1 MSNTQPINKRKTEY
15 TEKLSV
21 DLSKHISTNPVGHIE
36 IDLSL
41 GMTSPFPSL
50 SHASKS
56 LCIPIVDPETVLDL
70 VSEALPHLE
79 KKEQHENSNIIFEQQ
94 ALLIIE
100 VTMFAVLK
108 CLSSLLQQYF
118 PRSEDYEEAFKKAL
132 DKIKPIIDSLVF
144 DQDILLQ
151 TQITSAT
158 KDEFDK
164 IISQLGLEE
173 E

>member
-1 MSNTQPINKRKTEY
+1 M
-15 TEKLSV
+15 
-21 DLSKHISTNPVGHIE
+21 
-36 IDLSL
+36 
-41 GMTSPFPSL
+41 
-50 SHASKS
+50 
-56 LCIPIVDPETVLDL
+56 
-70 VSEALPHLE
+70 SEALPHLE
-79 KKEQHENSNIIFEQQ
+79 KKEQNENSNIIFEQQ

-132 DKIKPIIDSLVF
+132 DKMKPIIDSLML
-144 DQDILLQ
+144 DPDILLQ

>member
-1 MSNTQPINKRKTEY
+1 MSSTQPINKRKTEY

-79 KKEQHENSNIIFEQQ
+79 KKEQNENVLQHNYSVQFVLPSLWIPISFTGG
-94 ALLIIE
+94 LLSK
-100 VTMFAVLK
+100 LN
-108 CLSSLLQQYF
+108 S
-118 PRSEDYEEAFKKAL
+118 
-132 DKIKPIIDSLVF
+132 
-144 DQDILLQ
+144 
-151 TQITSAT
+151 
-158 KDEFDK
+158 
-164 IISQLGLEE
+164 
-173 E
+173 